1 MFFVYRNAAKNLQG
15 PGFTLIAYTWFRR
28 AFRGLSEKSCMAR
41 ISGGLVSVAPSSAAA
56 VRPNVHGF
64 PREARMVPDPFAKL
78 MVIGEQGWVNDPL
91 IEQLT

>member
-1 MFFVYRNAAKNLQG
+1 MYRSTAENLQDIDS
-15 PGFTLIAYTWFRR
+15 TWIAYTQFRR
-28 AFRGLSEKSCMAR
+28 TFRGYSGQSCIVG
-41 ISGGLVSVAPSSAAA
+41 ISGGLVSVASSSAAA

-64 PREARMVPDPFAKL
+64 PHQARMVPDPFAKL